1 MLNHD
6 LPAWRGW
13 LRRRYSPAPPTWLRR
28 PPDCA
33 TGIARS
39 RSGYRA
45 GIARSAVP
53 PWRRVADDLR
63 RRIESGE
70 FSPGAPLPSLT
81 SLAEQYQVSR
91 TTARKAVNALRDDGL
106 VKSVRGWETFVRRD

>member
-1 MLNHD
+1 MARMAATTVLAGASD
-6 LPAWRGW
+6 VLAAASR
-13 LRRRYSPAPPTWLRR
+13 LRYRDSKIT
-28 PPDCA
+28 C
-33 TGIARS
+33 
-39 RSGYRA
+39 GYRA
-45 GIARSAVP
+45 GMARSAVP

-91 TTARKAVNALRDDGL
+91 TTARKAVDAIRDDGL
-106 VKSVRGWETFVRRD
+106 VESVRGWGTFVRRD